1 MRRWRY
7 STCSSG
13 LPGDPRMAGVE
24 HTELPAFWLF
34 ETPQMVA
41 RVPRLTIVYTIDD
54 AGGFADLWNLYR
66 L

>member
-1 MRRWRY
+1 
-7 STCSSG
+7 
-13 LPGDPRMAGVE
+13 MAGEE
-24 HTELPAFWLF
+24 HTELPDFWLF